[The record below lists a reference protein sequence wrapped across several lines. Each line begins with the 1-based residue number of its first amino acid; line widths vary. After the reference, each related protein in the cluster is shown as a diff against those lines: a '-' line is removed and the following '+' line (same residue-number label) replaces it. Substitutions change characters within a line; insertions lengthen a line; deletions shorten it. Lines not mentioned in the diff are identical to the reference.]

1 MERMKHFEAPSH
13 GDKECVI
20 RTILKVV
27 GGAEIAM
34 YIDPT
39 LQKTP
44 IFCLKKGQ
52 LGLSAGGRKP
62 KTKAPCRMMVKFDKD
77 PTP

>member
-13 GDKECVI
+13 GDKECVV

-44 IFCLKKGQ
+44 IFLFEEG
-52 LGLSAGGRKP
+52 SARLVSWW
-62 KTKAPCRMMVKFDKD
+62 A
-77 PTP
+77 